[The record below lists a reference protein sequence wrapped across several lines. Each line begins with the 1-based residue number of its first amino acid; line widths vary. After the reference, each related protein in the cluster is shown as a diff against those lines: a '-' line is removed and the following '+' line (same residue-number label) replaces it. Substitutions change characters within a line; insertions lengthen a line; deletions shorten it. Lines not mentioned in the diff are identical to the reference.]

1 MAQSHKYKSMIKTE
15 HMQINKL
22 SIKYIIEHSL
32 KLSSA
37 SLISYAIV
45 FFVNIAIA
53 KKLGPELFGM
63 AGFILLFLQYAG
75 VVRLGFIYA
84 GYREWISERH
94 KGNEMHAIKIQNVSI
109 TNEVLF
115 SFIPVV
121 FLFASGFY
129 FLENFYRIGFWM
141 SSVLLLLLTVDR
153 VFGSVHLSFERFN
166 LSSRNRFLVSA
177 VGPIL
182 SLILISYVGL
192 YALLLSPIIVTSV
205 SIVLWLVFSPPV
217 HYKPVWDIEFTRK
230 LILIGL
236 PMSLVSFTFTI
247 LRVADRTVVAFLL
260 SPEELG
266 YFNFASAIILAIA
279 MLVNDFSTVL
289 TPIIWGEVSRNGF
302 SQATASNIK
311 RVTLNTLMA
320 AGFIIN
326 LIQAALCILLIK
338 FVPNYAKSFPLLDIL
353 IFNLIPFQLLVIPDI
368 ILQSQNV
375 QRQWTVLKLYAF
387 GVLLILGSGYLSI
400 KLGFGIYGVV
410 YTAVL
415 SQLIIAFSG
424 NYFIDRYI
432 FQTGSERIYY
442 YCQIAAIIMLT
453 VLVYKIFQTAFFTV
467 GMQNVNISKLVLRVV
482 FVIFI
487 WGFFVFSDKLFQN
500 SSCVRVKSSI
510 G

>member
-1 MAQSHKYKSMIKTE
+1 MIKTE

-22 SIKYIIEHSL
+22 SIKYIIQHSL

-37 SLISYAIV
+37 SFISYAIV

-75 VVRLGFIYA
+75 VIRLGFIHA

-94 KGNEMHAIKIQNVSI
+94 KGNEMHAMKIQNVSI
-109 TNEVLF
+109 TDEVLF
-115 SFIPVV
+115 SFIPVIL
-121 FLFASGFY
+121 LFVSGFY
-129 FLENFYRIGFWM
+129 FSENFYRIGFWM
-141 SSVLLLLLTVDR
+141 SSLLLLLLTADR
-153 VFGSVHLSFERFN
+153 IFGTVHLSFERFN

-192 YALLLSPIIVTSV
+192 YALLLSPIIVTLV
-205 SIVLWLVFSPPV
+205 SIVLWLVISPPV

-247 LRVADRTVVAFLL
+247 LRVSDRTVVAFLL

-302 SQATASNIK
+302 SQTTASNIK

-326 LIQAALCILLIK
+326 LIQAALGMLLIK

-387 GVLLILGSGYLSI
+387 GVLLILISGYLSI
-400 KLGFGIYGVV
+400 KFGFGIYGVV

-424 NYFIDRYI
+424 NYFIDRYLFRI
-432 FQTGSERIYY
+432 ASERIHYY
-442 YCQIAAIIMLT
+442 SHITAIILVT
-453 VLVYKIFQTAFFTV
+453 VLVYQIFQTTPFTTE
-467 GMQNVNISKLVLRVV
+467 MQDVDMSKLVLRIAFVV
-482 FVIFI
+482 LV
-487 WGFFVFSDKLFQN
+487 WGFLVFTNKLIQN
-500 SSCVRVKSSI
+500 NSCSSIKSSTDLQHK
-510 G
+510 